1 MYLLLFLYK
10 GGYAMLKGML
20 DISSIVMWLLSIILI
35 MINFNELPDKIPS
48 HYNFAG
54 NPDAWATK
62 TFVFMMPVLGL
73 LIWLILHYIVRNPKL
88 DKYIHV
94 PSLYGQPN
102 KAQIENAKLLIYFI
116 KFEMMALFTFLVI
129 KDLYTA
135 IGVPF
140 KLGVWE
146 TMFILSVFGLTIII
160 FMVRNHKYDK
170 KENMK

>member
-1 MYLLLFLYK
+1 MYLLLFIK
-10 GGYAMLKGML
+10 GIYHAQKVL
-20 DISSIVMWLLSIILI
+20 DISSIVLWLISIILI
-35 MINFNELPDKIPS
+35 MINFADLPDKIPS

-54 NPDAWATK
+54 NADAWSTK
-62 TFVFMMPVLGL
+62 TFIFFMPVLGL
-73 LIWLILHYIVRNPKL
+73 LIWLILHYLVSNPRI

-135 IGVPF
+135 LGMPF

-146 TMFILSVFGLTIII
+146 TIIILSVIGVTIII
-160 FMVRNHKYDK
+160 FMARNYMLDK
-170 KENMK
+170 MKIRNE

>member
-1 MYLLLFLYK
+1 
-10 GGYAMLKGML
+10 MLKKVL
-20 DISSIVMWLLSIILI
+20 DISSIVLWLISIILI
-35 MINFNELPDKIPS
+35 MINYVDLPDKIPS

-54 NPDAWATK
+54 DADAWSTK
-62 TFVFMMPVLGL
+62 TFIFFMPVLGL
-73 LIWLILHYIVRNPKL
+73 LIWLMLHYLVSNPKL

-135 IGVPF
+135 LGMPF

-146 TMFILSVFGLTIII
+146 TIIILSVIGVTIII
-160 FMVRNHKYDK
+160 FMARNYMLDK
-170 KENMK
+170 NENTK

>member
-1 MYLLLFLYK
+1 
-10 GGYAMLKGML
+10 
-20 DISSIVMWLLSIILI
+20 
-35 MINFNELPDKIPS
+35 MINFADLPDKIPS

-54 NPDAWATK
+54 DADAWSTK
-62 TFVFMMPVLGL
+62 TFIFFMPVLGL
-73 LIWLILHYIVRNPKL
+73 LIWLMLHYLASNPKL

-116 KFEMMALFTFLVI
+116 KFEMMASFTFLVI

-135 IGVPF
+135 LGIPF

-146 TMFILSVFGLTIII
+146 SIIILSVLGVTIII
-160 FMVRNHKYDK
+160 FMARNHMLDK
-170 KENMK
+170 NENTK

>member
-1 MYLLLFLYK
+1 
-10 GGYAMLKGML
+10 MLKKVL
-20 DISSIVMWLLSIILI
+20 DISSIVLWLISIILI
-35 MINFNELPDKIPS
+35 MINIADSPDKIPS

-54 NPDAWATK
+54 NADAWSTK
-62 TFVFMMPVLGL
+62 TFIFFMPVLGL
-73 LIWLILHYIVRNPKL
+73 LIWLILHYLVSNPNI

-94 PSLYGQPN
+94 PSLYDQPN

-135 IGVPF
+135 LGMPF

-146 TMFILSVFGLTIII
+146 TIIILSVIGVTIII
-160 FMVRNHKYDK
+160 FMARNYMLDK
-170 KENMK
+170 NENTK

>member
-1 MYLLLFLYK
+1 
-10 GGYAMLKGML
+10 
-20 DISSIVMWLLSIILI
+20 
-35 MINFNELPDKIPS
+35 MINFADLPDKIPS

-54 NPDAWATK
+54 NADAWSTK
-62 TFVFMMPVLGL
+62 TFIFFMPVLGL
-73 LIWLILHYIVRNPKL
+73 LIWLILHYLVSNPKI

-135 IGVPF
+135 LGMPF

-146 TMFILSVFGLTIII
+146 SIIILSVLGITIII
-160 FMVRNHKYDK
+160 FMARNHMLDK
-170 KENMK
+170 NENTK

>member
-1 MYLLLFLYK
+1 MYLLLFIK
-10 GGYAMLKGML
+10 GIYHAQKVL
-20 DISSIVMWLLSIILI
+20 DISSIVLWLISIILI
-35 MINFNELPDKIPS
+35 MINFADLPDKIPS

-54 NPDAWATK
+54 NADAWSTK
-62 TFVFMMPVLGL
+62 TFIFFMPVLGL
-73 LIWLILHYIVRNPKL
+73 LIWLILHYLVSNPRI

-135 IGVPF
+135 LGMPF

-146 TMFILSVFGLTIII
+146 TIIILSVIGVTIII
-160 FMVRNHKYDK
+160 FMARNYMLDK
-170 KENMK
+170 NENTK

>member
-1 MYLLLFLYK
+1 
-10 GGYAMLKGML
+10 MLKKVL
-20 DISSIVMWLLSIILI
+20 DISSIVLWLISITLI
-35 MINFNELPDKIPS
+35 IINFAELPEKIPS

-54 NPDAWATK
+54 NADAWSTK
-62 TFVFMMPVLGL
+62 TFIFFMPILGL
-73 LIWLILHYIVRNPKL
+73 LIWLMLHYLVSNPKL

-102 KAQIENAKLLIYFI
+102 KAQIENGKLLIYFI

-135 IGVPF
+135 LGMPF

-146 TMFILSVFGLTIII
+146 TIIILSVIGVTIII
-160 FMVRNHKYDK
+160 FMVRNYMLDK
-170 KENMK
+170 NENTK

>member
-1 MYLLLFLYK
+1 
-10 GGYAMLKGML
+10 MLKKVL
-20 DISSIVMWLLSIILI
+20 DISSIVLWLISITLI
-35 MINFNELPDKIPS
+35 IINFAELPEKIPS

-54 NPDAWATK
+54 NADAWSTK
-62 TFVFMMPVLGL
+62 TFIFFMPVLGL
-73 LIWLILHYIVRNPKL
+73 LIWLILHYLVSNPNI

-94 PSLYGQPN
+94 PSLYDQPN

-135 IGVPF
+135 LGMPF

-146 TMFILSVFGLTIII
+146 TIIILSVIGVTIII
-160 FMVRNHKYDK
+160 FMARNYMLDK
-170 KENMK
+170 NENTK

>member
-1 MYLLLFLYK
+1 
-10 GGYAMLKGML
+10 
-20 DISSIVMWLLSIILI
+20 MWLISILLI
-35 MINFNELPDKIPS
+35 MINYADLPDKIPS

-54 NPDAWATK
+54 DADAWSTK
-62 TFVFMMPVLGL
+62 TFIFFMPVLGL
-73 LIWLILHYIVRNPKL
+73 LIWLMLHYLVSNPKL

-135 IGVPF
+135 LGMPF

-146 TMFILSVFGLTIII
+146 SIIILSVLGVTIII
-160 FMVRNHKYDK
+160 FMARNHMLDK
-170 KENMK
+170 MKIRNE

>member
-1 MYLLLFLYK
+1 
-10 GGYAMLKGML
+10 
-20 DISSIVMWLLSIILI
+20 
-35 MINFNELPDKIPS
+35 MINFADLPDKIPS

-54 NPDAWATK
+54 NADAWSTK
-62 TFVFMMPVLGL
+62 TFIFFMPVLGL
-73 LIWLILHYIVRNPKL
+73 LIWLILHYLVSNPKI

-94 PSLYGQPN
+94 PSLYDQPN

-135 IGVPF
+135 LGMPF

-146 TMFILSVFGLTIII
+146 TIIILSVIGVTIII
-160 FMVRNHKYDK
+160 FMARNYMLDK
-170 KENMK
+170 NENTK

>member
-1 MYLLLFLYK
+1 
-10 GGYAMLKGML
+10 
-20 DISSIVMWLLSIILI
+20 
-35 MINFNELPDKIPS
+35 MINFADLPDKIPS

-54 NPDAWATK
+54 DADAWSTK
-62 TFVFMMPVLGL
+62 TFIFFIPVLGL
-73 LIWLILHYIVRNPKL
+73 LIWLMIHYSVSNPKL

-135 IGVPF
+135 LGMPF

-146 TMFILSVFGLTIII
+146 SIIILSVLGVTIII
-160 FMVRNHKYDK
+160 FMARNHMLDK
-170 KENMK
+170 NENTK